1 MKMTVLLMTD
11 VENLGRVGDV
21 VEVKGGFARNY
32 LLPKGLAAEPSPL
45 AVKAAQKE
53 RERLEAE
60 RQARIAAL
68 KEVAGRMGGIEVTMS
83 AAANEDGHLYGSV
96 SARDIVAKL
105 AEIGYPD
112 LQPSQVR
119 MEHALRQLGEH
130 EVTMHLGEDVD
141 AEIKVTVVRS
151 EEQVEQDED
160 QETTDEQFE
169 DEDE

>member
-1 MKMTVLLMTD
+1 MKIKVLLMTD

-32 LLPKGLAAEPSPL
+32 LLPKGLAAAPSPL

-53 RERLEAE
+53 RERLETE

-68 KEVAGRMGGIEVTMS
+68 KEVAGRMAGTAITIA
-83 AAANEDGHLYGSV
+83 AAANPDGHLYGSV

-105 AEIGYPD
+105 AEVGYPD

-119 MEHALRQLGEH
+119 MEHSLRQVGEH
-130 EVTMHLGEDVD
+130 AVVMHLGEDVD
-141 AEIKVTVVRS
+141 AEIKVTVVKT
-151 EEQVEQDED
+151 EEQVAETEAEETADDES
-160 QETTDEQFE
+160 DEE
-169 DEDE
+169 YA